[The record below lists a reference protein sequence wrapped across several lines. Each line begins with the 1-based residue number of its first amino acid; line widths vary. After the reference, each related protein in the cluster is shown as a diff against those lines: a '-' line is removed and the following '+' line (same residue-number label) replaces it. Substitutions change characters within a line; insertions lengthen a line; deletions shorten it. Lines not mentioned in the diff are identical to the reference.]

1 MFCLLDQATLGIN
14 LGAASKCTKCVNC
27 SGELHLY
34 MINLWSSQ
42 SAHLE
47 YEYYKVSLLKGSIL
61 YTTKLG
67 AIISHVPQFLVYLEP
82 DVSKATD
89 YGQTRE

>member
-14 LGAASKCTKCVNC
+14 LGAASKCIKCVNC

-34 MINLWSSQ
+34 MINVWSSQ

-47 YEYYKVSLLKGSIL
+47 YEHYKVSLKG
-61 YTTKLG
+61 
-67 AIISHVPQFLVYLEP
+67 QYLI
-82 DVSKATD
+82 
-89 YGQTRE
+89 YHQTRSYHQPCSSVFGIP